1 MNSTELS
8 AKVLRQLAVNNAD
21 FTPPKLSE
29 KQKRNAAN
37 VMQEIPLQRLQA
49 SGQQLVR
56 QRGLRYKWG
65 DGIILNRN
73 SRVGDT
79 FWTNMPPA
87 QLDELKKLTASNPSI
102 FLFCYFAISQS
113 KLHVWAIPDDIAIQT
128 IAKIPINKSE
138 LRTIIIDPNVH
149 RICQVSDSPFLLPF
163 YREIQLS
170 TAELESLAAGIKQDA
185 AAKEFAVAANVNTS
199 EDIDEDESVVE
210 PDLGDLYTQQ
220 TVDFMLTLPEHTTDG
235 EWHARHRDTYASVLR
250 NPTSVLVDRLRD
262 DTVSKLDPAVA
273 AASHNVSVLRK
284 NDYGRGGYYDHYW
297 AAFYDPAAKSK
308 TKSCQLFFSILGG
321 QRQFR
326 YGFAFGNYCEKY
338 IANLS
343 SAIAAAPKA
352 VQEYLELAIG
362 DVVVETGE
370 VNNEQQFDL
379 LDYAN
384 RVNAASGDSGHVDGT
399 LATPMAIIRSFPLE
413 ELPER
418 AETLATEIGDLFRWV
433 WPFFQ
438 AARTGV
444 WNPSGDN
451 QAVTIEDL
459 ESIDEDAPR
468 SLSEL
473 SDISALSIERLQE
486 IEDALLTKQ
495 QIVLTGPP
503 GTSKTYIAQL
513 FARYF
518 AVQREGHS
526 QGSHSTLFMH
536 ANWAYEDFFEGI
548 KPFTADGVLKFE
560 PKLGY
565 FLEWVQSLQ
574 GLPAN
579 ARHVLVLD
587 EINRCDTAAVL
598 GELLQLLEYRGREVR
613 LLSGRLFRFPSNVYI
628 IGTMNSADRSI
639 GRLDLALRRRFLW
652 LDLVPDYTI
661 LHTWLGRTGN
671 NPAKFSADSLKKC
684 NLLLEDRG
692 IRVEQQIGH
701 ALFMLQTFGSET
713 QAPKDKPLIP
723 EALRRIV
730 RFSVIPYVKELCVM
744 QLGRV
749 DAGLVTQIEQ
759 ALLACIADGTPDAG
773 QADSLDEPRA

>member
-8 AKVLRQLAVNNAD
+8 AKVLTQLAVENAD
-21 FTPPKLSE
+21 FLPPKLGE
-29 KQKRNAAN
+29 KQKRNAGN
-37 VMQEIPLQRLQA
+37 VMKEIPLQRLQA

-56 QRGLRYKWG
+56 QRGLRYQWG

-73 SRVGDT
+73 SRVGVS
-79 FWTNMPPA
+79 FWTNMPPS
-87 QLDELKKLTASNPSI
+87 QLEELRQVTADHPSI
-102 FLFCYFAISQS
+102 FLFCYFEVAQG
-113 KLHVWAIPDDIAIQT
+113 KMHAWAIPDDIAIRA
-128 IAKIPINKSE
+128 IATIPINKSA
-138 LRTIIIDPNVH
+138 LQTIIIDLKAH
-149 RICQVSDSPFLLPF
+149 RISHANDSPDLIPY
-163 YREIQLS
+163 YREILLS
-170 TAELESLAAGIKQDA
+170 TAEKEALAASIKQDT
-185 AAKEFAVAANVNTS
+185 AAKELAVDITDN
-199 EDIDEDESVVE
+199 EDDEDSIGELE
-210 PDLGDLYTQQ
+210 LGEIYTQQ
-220 TVDFMLTLPEHTTDG
+220 TVDFVLSLPDHINDG
-235 EWHARHRDTYASVLR
+235 AWHESHSNDYVELLR
-250 NPTSVLVDRLRD
+250 NPTNVLVERLRSE
-262 DTVSKLDPAVA
+262 TVSKLDPDVA
-273 AASHNVSVLRK
+273 ATARNASILKK
-284 NDYGRGGYYDHYW
+284 NDYGRGGYHDHYW

-308 TKSCQLFFSILGG
+308 TKSCQLFFRLLGR

-326 YGFAFGNYCEKY
+326 FGFSFGVNCDDY
-338 IANLS
+338 IS
-343 SAIAAAPKA
+343 SLRETIATNRNA
-352 VQEYLELAIG
+352 VKEYLMTAPDG
-362 DVVVETGE
+362 VVVEVGTSDDDEQVDARLFAQQIGE
-370 VNNEQQFDL
+370 
-379 LDYAN
+379 A
-384 RVNAASGDSGHVDGT
+384 GDSGHSIDEPI
-399 LATPMAIIRSFPLE
+399 TPMRIIQTFPLE

-451 QAVTIEDL
+451 PVVTIVDPEP
-459 ESIDEDAPR
+459 IDEDAPQ
-468 SLSEL
+468 SLSAL

-652 LDLVPDYTI
+652 LDLVPDYSI
-661 LHTWLGRTGN
+661 LRTWLGRTGN

-759 ALLACIADGTPDAG
+759 TLLACIADGTLGAG
-773 QADSLDEPRA
+773 QADSLDEPQA